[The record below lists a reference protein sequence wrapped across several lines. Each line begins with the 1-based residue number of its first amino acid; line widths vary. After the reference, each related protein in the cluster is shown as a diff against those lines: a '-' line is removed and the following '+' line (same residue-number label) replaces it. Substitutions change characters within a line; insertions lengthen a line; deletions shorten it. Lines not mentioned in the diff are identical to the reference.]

1 MRCLKCVREHGLG
14 QQLIT
19 EKSAEW
25 EELEKSYMQS
35 PHCRVGKWKLRTVN
49 N

>member
-1 MRCLKCVREHGLG
+1 MRCLKCVREHGLR

-25 EELEKSYMQS
+25 EDLEN
-35 PHCRVGKWKLRTVN
+35 PTCRVLIAEVGKWKLEKC
-49 N
+49 